1 MANDIRDTKLV
12 KELAANDKPTRDRAL
27 LSLQTYLSSAR
38 ALTPLDYL
46 KLHSG
51 LFYCMW
57 MCDRPLP
64 QQSLASSLASL
75 VLSLPKN
82 KIVGFYRGFW
92 EIMKKEWE
100 RIDVLRMEKFLL
112 LVRRYVAVGLEVVR
126 DNWTGEEE
134 EENVGEGVLRV
145 VEEIPCR
152 VGEGEMRV
160 PNGMKFHVV
169 DIWVDELERVG
180 MLEEDVVGTEEG
192 KAKLE
197 RVLRPLKKMQKDSM
211 NKIVRNKAKDA
222 LADERLPGNEKDAHS
237 DKDEDEDEAG
247 NGWGGIED

>member
-1 MANDIRDTKLV
+1 
-12 KELAANDKPTRDRAL
+12 
-27 LSLQTYLSSAR
+27 
-38 ALTPLDYL
+38 
-46 KLHSG
+46 
-51 LFYCMW
+51 
-57 MCDRPLP
+57 
-64 QQSLASSLASL
+64 
-75 VLSLPKN
+75 
-82 KIVGFYRGFW
+82 
-92 EIMKKEWE
+92 
-100 RIDVLRMEKFLL
+100 
-112 LVRRYVAVGLEVVR
+112 
-126 DNWTGEEE
+126 
-134 EENVGEGVLRV
+134 LRV

-222 LADERLPGNEKDAHS
+222 LADERLPGNEKDANS
-237 DKDEDEDEAG
+237 DKDKDEDEDEAED
-247 NGWGGIED
+247 GWGGIED

>member
-1 MANDIRDTKLV
+1 
-12 KELAANDKPTRDRAL
+12 
-27 LSLQTYLSSAR
+27 
-38 ALTPLDYL
+38 
-46 KLHSG
+46 
-51 LFYCMW
+51 MW

-64 QQSLASSLASL
+64 QQALASSLASL

-112 LVRRYVAVGLEVVR
+112 LVRRYVAAGLEVVR
-126 DNWTGEEE
+126 DNWTGEDGEGE
-134 EENVGEGVLRV
+134 NENVGEGVLRV
-145 VEEIPCR
+145 VEDIPWR

-169 DIWVDELERVG
+169 DVWVDELERVG

-197 RVLRPLKKMQKDSM
+197 RVLRPLRKMQKDSM

-222 LADERLPGNEKDAHS
+222 LADERLPGNKKGANS
-237 DKDEDEDEAG
+237 DEDDDEDDEEEAEE
-247 NGWGGIED
+247 GWGGIED